1 MTRREKLRPEREA
14 RRSQLLAASPLLEGR
29 REALIGAGQ
38 PPRIKARRGIP
49 SPEEGA
55 GYSSRSKHIRI

>member
-49 SPEEGA
+49 SPEEG
-55 GYSSRSKHIRI
+55 RWV